1 MINYGF
7 VKCAI
12 ATINSGLSNPTSSI
26 TKIKEMIQKAESQ
39 KVKVLVFPELSMT
52 GYACQDLFEFTQLI
66 ETSMECL
73 KDLVSFSKEYDVF

>member
-26 TKIKEMIQKAESQ
+26 TKIKEMIQKQ
-39 KVKVLVFPELSMT
+39 M
-52 GYACQDLFEFTQLI
+52 I
-66 ETSMECL
+66 
-73 KDLVSFSKEYDVF
+73 